1 MNNAEYLELVL
12 KGFAENRDYLID
24 YFIREAEK
32 AHKNHIGY
40 NEFFQRTYEA
50 VNLLKNEADKGLN
63 DNLLLAHK
71 WKTQEKNEN
80 RWSDEKEKEYNELV
94 EQNKSTDYS
103 INLIYFTN
111 NKYIGSL
118 YQSQIKYLK
127 EQFSVAVK
135 QICYNRTN
143 NVYEVEAKEKYNE
156 LKEDFLFRNKLN
168 ATTLNEE
175 FLAFQ
180 VNNSIIKEIEK
191 GIEALNE
198 KEITLGEDKSIYDR
212 FYSNFAEYPGALE
225 YVKWKNNYYL
235 NYYLDNTK
243 LLAIGMAKIIY
254 YSRWLLN
261 ELENF
266 VIKNDNKLNQ
276 LTGNPIEL
284 LSTPSLFETYEKN
297 IPTLITNWM
306 DKKDKTGCA
315 IFCNY
320 LYENNCFLE
329 NSLTTAKNFAFN
341 KWGINIHTMLYK
353 IRQTKNAENLLKKT
367 TEMKRLI
374 LDKPFGII

>member
-1 MNNAEYLELVL
+1 
-12 KGFAENRDYLID
+12 
-24 YFIREAEK
+24 
-32 AHKNHIGY
+32 
-40 NEFFQRTYEA
+40 
-50 VNLLKNEADKGLN
+50 
-63 DNLLLAHK
+63 
-71 WKTQEKNEN
+71 
-80 RWSDEKEKEYNELV
+80 
-94 EQNKSTDYS
+94 
-103 INLIYFTN
+103 
-111 NKYIGSL
+111 
-118 YQSQIKYLK
+118 
-127 EQFSVAVK
+127 
-135 QICYNRTN
+135 
-143 NVYEVEAKEKYNE
+143 
-156 LKEDFLFRNKLN
+156 
-168 ATTLNEE
+168 
-175 FLAFQ
+175 
-180 VNNSIIKEIEK
+180 
-191 GIEALNE
+191 
-198 KEITLGEDKSIYDR
+198 
-212 FYSNFAEYPGALE
+212 
-225 YVKWKNNYYL
+225 
-235 NYYLDNTK
+235 
-243 LLAIGMAKIIY
+243 MAKIIY

-266 VIKNDNKLNQ
+266 VVKNDNKLNQ